1 MDSFSGEL
9 MMSESEAKFAG
20 RMLAY
25 NPRALRRASR
35 PGSGRTLL
43 LTPHFG
49 PPMEPK
55 RTDFEEGR
63 KKGRD

>member
-1 MDSFSGEL
+1 
-9 MMSESEAKFAG
+9 MSESEAKFAG
-20 RMLAY
+20 RMFAY

-49 PPMEPK
+49 PPMEPT
-55 RTDFEEGR
+55 REI
-63 KKGRD
+63 